1 MSRLSQAARNGA
13 LAAIGLYLIS
23 TSTVLVVSYA
33 SLQPSTPTIEQPGP
47 LHSLSNRLP
56 ALLGALSQV
65 GGRP

>member
-33 SLQPSTPTIEQPGP
+33 TLQPSTP
-47 LHSLSNRLP
+47 
-56 ALLGALSQV
+56 AF
-65 GGRP
+65 

>member
-33 SLQPSTPTIEQPGP
+33 AVQPSAPTFAQAGP
-47 LHSLSNRLP
+47 LQSLIAHLP
-56 ALLGALSQV
+56 ALLGARSQ
-65 GGRP
+65 G